1 MVINERNT
9 EPNHPGP
16 AERVP
21 EQHPRAAD
29 RPLPPAVP
37 AADRLDPVD
46 SSESE
51 RTEASEGET
60 VHGEVRAE
68 MTPERIAEIRKRVQ
82 EGAYASPEML
92 DEVARRMLERG
103 DV

>member
-16 AERVP
+16 AERGP
-21 EQHPRAAD
+21 EQHPRAAN
-29 RPLPPAVP
+29 RPLPQAVP
-37 AADRLDPVD
+37 AADRVDPVD
-46 SSESE
+46 SSELE
-51 RTEASEGET
+51 RTEGSEGDT
-60 VHGEVRAE
+60 IHGEARAE
-68 MTPERIAEIRKRVQ
+68 MTPERIAEIRKRIQ
-82 EGAYASPEML
+82 EGAYASADVL

>member
-1 MVINERNT
+1 MSEADR
-9 EPNHPGP
+9 PGP

-29 RPLPPAVP
+29 RPLPQTVP
-37 AADRLDPVD
+37 TADRVDPVD
-46 SSESE
+46 SSELE

-82 EGAYASPEML
+82 EGAYASPEVL

>member
-29 RPLPPAVP
+29 RPLPQAVP
-37 AADRLDPVD
+37 AADRVDPVH
-46 SSESE
+46 SSGPD
-51 RTEASEGET
+51 RTEASEGEI
-60 VHGEVRAE
+60 VHGEARAE
-68 MTPERIAEIRKRVQ
+68 ITPERIAEIRKRIQ
-82 EGAYASPEML
+82 EGAYASPEVL